1 MASAILITSFS
12 DYTMP
17 YVELYRQGLRNAGF
31 HGPLARRG
39 SAPFRHRAEFPLLGL
54 LVWGLLVWGLLVWG
68 LRISGLRA
76 WSR

>member
-17 YVELYRQGLRNAGF
+17 YVELYRRSLRNAGF
-31 HGPLARRG
+31 HDPLARRG
-39 SAPFRHRAEFPLLGL
+39 SAPFRNRAGFPL
-54 LVWGLLVWGLLVWG
+54 WGLLVWG
-68 LRISGLRA
+68 LRTSGLRA